1 MIWGIQ
7 WDETLKWLIDT
18 GEKTYAEVGKDSTS
32 WGNYQNNSF
41 TYYTNTSKST
51 ATKSANSYKRIP
63 SGAYEGANANNVF
76 DLAGNVW
83 DWTLESSYGSG
94 TGRRYSRGGIYYYE
108 GYNSLAAAR
117 YEDYSY
123 PNSSYNNIGLRCAL
137 YIK

>member
-18 GEKTYAEVGKDSTS
+18 NNKTYKQVGSDSTS
-32 WGNYQNNSF
+32 WGNYNNNSF

-51 ATKSANSYKRIP
+51 ATKSSGSSKRIP
-63 SGAYEGANANNVF
+63 SGAYDGANANNVF

-83 DWTLESSYGSG
+83 DWTCEFDGSG
-94 TGRRYSRGGIYYYE
+94 TGNYRFFRGGYYGFY
-108 GYNSLAAAR
+108 GINYPA
-117 YEDYSY
+117 DYRSSGN
-123 PNSSYNNIGLRCAL
+123 PNFSDDYVGLRCAL